1 MSQTPCFPDRRGEKG
16 SRVSFLI
23 WIVCYVL
30 LPSACGCLCPLASVV
45 VMDWPRPGPAEFQ
58 ASIFP
63 FPTDPPREV
72 QPREARMKELASC
85 RGRGAYCGLM
95 PLLLACVVS
104 TPVSGAQQEE
114 SGRSASVRSCEA
126 AFLQQRTL
134 LTKQI

>member
-1 MSQTPCFPDRRGEKG
+1 MRRWAAAQRAQRAQRAQPGVA
-16 SRVSFLI
+16 SAADDI
-23 WIVCYVL
+23 W
-30 LPSACGCLCPLASVV
+30 
-45 VMDWPRPGPAEFQ
+45 
-58 ASIFP
+58 
-63 FPTDPPREV
+63 EV